1 MPNNQPP
8 AKTRIDERANK
19 ALADL
24 KKVTDAHPEL
34 DLSLKSV
41 KTSLETI
48 KGDPHK
54 AQYISTP
61 ILMLSCKYTA
71 STETDA
77 AAEDPITTG

>member
-1 MPNNQPP
+1 MPNNQPA

-34 DLSLKSV
+34 DLNLKSV
-41 KTSLETI
+41 KDSLETI

-54 AQYISTP
+54 AQ
-61 ILMLSCKYTA
+61 
-71 STETDA
+71 
-77 AAEDPITTG
+77 

>member
-8 AKTRIDERANK
+8 AKTRIDPLAK
-19 ALADL
+19 QALADL

-54 AQYISTP
+54 AQ
-61 ILMLSCKYTA
+61 
-71 STETDA
+71 
-77 AAEDPITTG
+77 

>member
-1 MPNNQPP
+1 MPNNECPKKEKIT
-8 AKTRIDERANK
+8 AEANK

-54 AQYISTP
+54 AQ
-61 ILMLSCKYTA
+61 
-71 STETDA
+71 
-77 AAEDPITTG
+77 

>member
-1 MPNNQPP
+1 MPNNQPA
-8 AKTRIDERANK
+8 AKTRIDAHADK

-24 KKVTDAHPEL
+24 KKVTDEHPEL

-54 AQYISTP
+54 AQ
-61 ILMLSCKYTA
+61 
-71 STETDA
+71 
-77 AAEDPITTG
+77 

>member
-1 MPNNQPP
+1 MPNNQPA
-8 AKTRIDERANK
+8 AKTRIDAQAEK

-24 KKVTDAHPEL
+24 KKVADAHPEL

-54 AQYISTP
+54 AQ
-61 ILMLSCKYTA
+61 
-71 STETDA
+71 
-77 AAEDPITTG
+77 